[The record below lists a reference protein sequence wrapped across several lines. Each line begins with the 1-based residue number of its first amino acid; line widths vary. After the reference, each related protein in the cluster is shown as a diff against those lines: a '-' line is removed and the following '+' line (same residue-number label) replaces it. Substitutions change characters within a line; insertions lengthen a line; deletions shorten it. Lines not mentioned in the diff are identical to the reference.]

1 MAELVDVQT
10 PYAIEMQVVTEAQVP
25 VLGKRTIV
33 TRSYSQ
39 VTFARSEAGEW
50 TQTFV
55 PCAME
60 NDSGQV
66 TFPPEFVRAIPPR
79 THAVTFTDG
88 SYAVDTRPSFL
99 GVKGPVDPIPF
110 EPDDPRIVDAD
121 DDGHPGVTV
130 HLTLPML
137 GQVRLYLAQAN
148 HSLLTGE
155 LQKDGSIRGSVQ
167 MKRLETRTLAAS
179 IGLFAV
185 NPKVRVID
193 GASSFA
199 IVPDPGRRCRG
210 AFPSDAPG

>member
-1 MAELVDVQT
+1 MAELVEVDT

-39 VTFARSEAGEW
+39 VTFARDEQGW

-66 TFPPEFVRAIPPR
+66 SFPPEFIRSIPPR
-79 THAVTFTDG
+79 THRITWTDQ
-88 SYAVDTRPSFL
+88 SYRVDTGASFL
-99 GVKGPVDPIPF
+99 GVKGPIEAVPF
-110 EPDDPRIVDAD
+110 EPDHPAIVDAD

-130 HLTLPML
+130 HLTLPL
-137 GQVRLYLAQAN
+137 FGRIRLYLAQVN
-148 HSLLTGE
+148 HSVLTG
-155 LQKDGSIRGSVQ
+155 QKRDDGSITGSVD
-167 MKRLETRTLAAS
+167 MRRMETRTLAAS

-185 NPKVRVID
+185 NPEVTLVD
-193 GASSFA
+193 GASRFS
-199 IVPDPGRRCRG
+199 IVPDPERRCRG
-210 AFPSDAPG
+210 AFPTPDPG